1 MTTEEGPKE
10 TMAPILKF
18 LAGSDAVGTLD
29 KWSGLLGRG
38 ELGREPLN

>member
-1 MTTEEGPKE
+1 ME
-10 TMAPILKF
+10 L
-18 LAGSDAVGTLD
+18 DGTKKREREVIK